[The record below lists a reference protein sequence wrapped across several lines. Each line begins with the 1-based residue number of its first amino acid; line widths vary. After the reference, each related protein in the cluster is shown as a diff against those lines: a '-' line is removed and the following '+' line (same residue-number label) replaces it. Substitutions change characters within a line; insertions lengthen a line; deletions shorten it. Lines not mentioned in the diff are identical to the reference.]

1 MLQKNG
7 GNKMKNLI
15 ISTVGTSLITNSADR
30 EQQNLLNEYSNS
42 NETECPVEIIKLV
55 EALFR
60 KALEKLYSSDNH
72 SKRRLSAELNG
83 ILGLYDE
90 NLSGRN
96 DDFHFLICT
105 DTYQGKKSAEVIKEF
120 LVKHKIATEIVQPRK
135 LSTKNKDDF
144 SDGIKEL
151 LKWFDETI
159 YGYKK
164 TGYQVIFN
172 LTGGFKSLQGYL
184 NTIAMFYADK
194 IIYIFESE
202 QAELIEIPRLPI
214 RIDNEPFKKNKLKLL
229 LLNAN
234 KVYEK
239 NEFLD
244 FPESAFDTIDNKLIL
259 SVWGEVIWNKLKY
272 DLFDELPELPFIIYH
287 SSFKDLFGKER
298 DKKLKVKI
306 LETLAKVSVILEE
319 SNGNTQNLSKGG
331 IQFSPLESK
340 KFEGQQLYHFRLDLG
355 IRINC
360 IKKENKLLLTE
371 FGTHDQT
378 QR

>member
-1 MLQKNG
+1 
-7 GNKMKNLI
+7 MKNLI
-15 ISTVGTSLITNSADR
+15 ISTVGTSLITNSTDK
-30 EQQNLLNEYSNS
+30 EQQNLLYRYSNCS
-42 NETECPVEIIKLV
+42 ETECPSEIIELV
-55 EALFR
+55 EKLFD
-60 KALEKLYSSDNH
+60 KALKKLYSSDNH
-72 SKRRLSAELNG
+72 FKRRLSAELNG

-96 DDFHFLICT
+96 YDFHFLICT

-120 LVKHKIATEIVQPRK
+120 LEKHKITTEIIQPRK

-144 SDGIKEL
+144 SDGIKEI

-164 TGYQVIFN
+164 AGYQVIFN

-214 RIDNEPFKKNKLKLL
+214 KIDDEPFKKNKLKLL

-234 KVYEK
+234 KIYEK
-239 NEFLD
+239 NDFLD

-287 SSFKDLFGKER
+287 SNFRDLFGKER

-319 SNGNTQNLSKGG
+319 SSGNTQNLSKGG

-340 KFEGQQLYHFRLDLG
+340 QFESKPLYHFRLDLG

-360 IKKENKLLLTE
+360 IKNENKLLLIE

>member
-1 MLQKNG
+1 
-7 GNKMKNLI
+7 MKNLI
-15 ISTVGTSLITNSADR
+15 ISTVGTSLITNLADK
-30 EQQNLLNEYSNS
+30 EKQNLLYKYSNC
-42 NETECPVEIIKLV
+42 NETECPAQVIELV
-55 EALFR
+55 EELFP
-60 KALEKLYSSDNH
+60 KALEKLYSSDGH
-72 SKRRLSAELNG
+72 SLRRLSAELNG
-83 ILGLYDE
+83 ILGLYNE

-120 LVKHKIATEIVQPRK
+120 LRNHKITTEIIQPKK

-151 LKWFDETI
+151 LKWFDENI
-159 YGYKK
+159 YEYKK
-164 TGYQVIFN
+164 AGYQVIYN

-214 RIDNEPFKKNKLKLL
+214 RIDDEPFKRNKLKLL
-229 LLNAN
+229 LLTAN
-234 KVYEK
+234 KIYEK

-244 FPESAFDTIDNKLIL
+244 FPESAFDTIDNKIIL

-272 DLFDELPELPFIIYH
+272 DLFDKLPELPFIIYH
-287 SSFKDLFGKER
+287 SNFKDLFNKER
-298 DKKLKVKI
+298 DKKLRIKI

-340 KFEGQQLYHFRLDLG
+340 LFEGKQLYHFRLDLG
-355 IRINC
+355 LRINC
-360 IKKENKLLLTE
+360 IKKENNLLLTE

>member
-1 MLQKNG
+1 
-7 GNKMKNLI
+7 MKNLI

-55 EALFR
+55 ESLFC

-214 RIDNEPFKKNKLKLL
+214 RIDEEPFKKNKLKLL